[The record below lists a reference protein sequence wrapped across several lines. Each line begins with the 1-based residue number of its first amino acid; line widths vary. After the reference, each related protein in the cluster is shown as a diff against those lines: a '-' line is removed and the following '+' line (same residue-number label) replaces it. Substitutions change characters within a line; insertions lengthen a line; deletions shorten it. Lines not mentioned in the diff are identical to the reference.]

1 MTFAAP
7 LSLLLLLLVP
17 VGLWLVHAASARR
30 HRHAVRLPALGTLA
44 AVAGTDARRTVVR
57 RWLPTG
63 LLAATVVLL
72 VVGMARPEVTVSVP
86 RERASMMLVTDA
98 SRSMQATDVVPTR
111 MDAAREA
118 AQRFL
123 NSVPATMRV
132 GIIGYGSS
140 VHTVQAPQLDRRPVQ
155 DALFGLAA
163 DGATHTGDAL
173 EAALD
178 ALEAEGDP
186 AAGSDRGPGAILLL
200 SDGMASSGQDPLGA
214 ADRARKLGIPIYT
227 VALGTPDGTVDGG
240 YGAGGVPLALPVP
253 PDPETLAEI
262 ARRSGGQ
269 AFSVDDAD
277 RLGQVYEQVGARV
290 GTEAEQ
296 RELTAGFGLAGL
308 VLMAAAAFLG
318 LRWRPRTG

>member
-1 MTFAAP
+1 MTLAAP
-7 LSLLLLLLVP
+7 LSLLLLLLIP
-17 VGLWLVHAASARR
+17 AGLWAVNASADRR
-30 HRHAVRLPALGTLA
+30 RRHAVRMPALTTLA
-44 AVAGTDARRTVVR
+44 AVAATDARRTRVR
-57 RWLPTG
+57 LWAPPA
-63 LLAATVVLL
+63 LLAVTVALL
-72 VVGMARPEVTVSVP
+72 VVGMARPEITVSVP

-98 SRSMQATDVVPTR
+98 SRSMQATDVLPTR

-123 NSVPATMRV
+123 DSVPATMRV

-140 VHTVQAPQLDRRPVQ
+140 VHTVQAPQIDRQPVE
-155 DALFGLAA
+155 DALNGLAA

-186 AAGSDRGPGAILLL
+186 AAASNRGPGAILLL

-214 ADRARKLGIPIYT
+214 ADRAKKLGIPIYT

-262 ARRSGGQ
+262 AQRSGGQ

-277 RLGQVYEQVGARV
+277 QLGQIYEQVGARV

-308 VLMAAAAFLG
+308 FLLALAVFLG